1 MTEQSGNALVR
12 SGITVTGFGA
22 AAAAVDRVTVTL
34 GLTLFRPDAGAAF
47 QAAAATSTRV
57 LAILADGGADARS
70 VRTVDL
76 TMGPVSEWRDN
87 REVLTGYSAGQRL
100 IVVLPGLAGLERLL
114 TDVAMG
120 GGEGVRMENVTL
132 TASNPRAALDGARQD
147 AFADALARAT
157 QLAELAGRRLGAL
170 TWLEERP
177 DLDAGPRQGITASA
191 RVPAAAKMPVAM
203 GDSQVAL
210 SVTGCWAFA
219 D

>member
-1 MTEQSGNALVR
+1 MADQSGDTAIR

-22 AAAAVDRVTVTL
+22 GAAAVDRVTLTL
-34 GLTLFRPDAGAAF
+34 GITLFRPDAGAAF
-47 QAAAATSTRV
+47 QAAAATATRV
-57 LAILADGGADARS
+57 LAILADDGVDARS
-70 VRTVDL
+70 VRTADL

-100 IVVLPGLAGLERLL
+100 IVVLPGLAGFERLL

-120 GGEGVRMENVTL
+120 GGEGVRIENVTL
-132 TASNPRAALDGARQD
+132 TASNPQAALDSARQN
-147 AFADALARAT
+147 AFGDALARAT

-170 TWLEERP
+170 SWLEERP
-177 DLDAGPRQGITASA
+177 DIGAGYRQGITASA
-191 RVPAAAKMPVAM
+191 PVAAAAKMPVGT
-203 GDSQVAL
+203 GDSEVAL